1 MTAEEAP
8 KAAEIPEAAAA
19 QEQVKTAPAAPPPS
33 APAVAAPPPV
43 KAAPAPAP
51 EPEPAPEPA
60 VTPAP
65 APDLIRIKMANASNG
80 ATYPGQ
86 VLTVDADT
94 GRALIRTG
102 EASRA

>member
-1 MTAEEAP
+1 MMADEKP
-8 KAAEIPEAAAA
+8 EIPEVAAA
-19 QEQVKTAPAAPPPS
+19 QEQVKTAP
-33 APAVAAPPPV
+33 VAAPPPV

-65 APDLIRIKMANASNG
+65 APNLIRIKMANASNG

-86 VLTVDADT
+86 VLDR
-94 GRALIRTG
+94 GRGGGHGR
-102 EASRA
+102 